1 MGDRICIMR
10 EGSMIQV
17 GKPLEVYANPVD
29 TFVARFLA
37 TPPMNLIPA
46 RLEGRG
52 DGLAVIGDGLDVP
65 VPDMHRTAYAPV
77 AGREVIFGLRPEDL
91 HETPQPGCAR
101 IDVTV
106 VAMEALGVEN
116 ILVGQIG
123 GAGGKPVEIAARLS
137 RHFTA
142 PVGAS
147 VPLYLDARP
156 MHLFDPETTRAF
168 PRPALR
174 IVKS

>member
-10 EGSMIQV
+10 EGRMIQV
-17 GKPLEVYANPVD
+17 GRPLDVYADPVD

-46 RLEGRG
+46 RLEAGG
-52 DGLAVIGDGLDVP
+52 NGLKVVADGLDVA
-65 VPDMHRTAYAPV
+65 VPDMHAAAYGPA
-77 AGREVIFGLRPEDL
+77 AGRDIIFGLRPEDL
-91 HETPQPGCAR
+91 HEAPQPGFAR

-106 VAMEALGVEN
+106 IAMEALGVEN

-123 GAGGKPVEIAARLS
+123 GAKPVEIAARLS

-142 PVGAS
+142 PVGAR

-156 MHLFDPETTRAF
+156 MHLFDPETTRAL
-168 PRPALR
+168 PRPSLR
-174 IVKS
+174 PAGA